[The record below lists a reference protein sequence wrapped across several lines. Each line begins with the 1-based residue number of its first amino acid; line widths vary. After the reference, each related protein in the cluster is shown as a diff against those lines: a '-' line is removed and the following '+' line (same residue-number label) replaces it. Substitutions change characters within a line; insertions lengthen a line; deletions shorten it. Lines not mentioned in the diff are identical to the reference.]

1 MASKTKATAKHG
13 YHFFGPYGAFGISF
27 CLPALLYI
35 LAFACNDISGCPA
48 PSLLNLRSLSLETL
62 KQEVGWPGFR
72 GLMSWKATLAVF
84 GYHLLGAL
92 LYRFLPATEMEGTE
106 LFCGGKLKYR
116 LNAFASSICILVLC
130 LAGTISQG
138 SSFPVWVIIT
148 EDYLQVLT
156 ANMAIAYFLATFVY
170 VRSFSV
176 KPGNRERRQ
185 LAEGGQTGNP
195 FYDWFIG
202 RELNP
207 RVTLPIIGEIDIK
220 EYMELR
226 PGLLFWALLD
236 LAFLAKQ
243 HRNFGFVSNGAVF
256 VTAVQTLYVLD
267 SHYNEPAVLTTLDI
281 ISDGFGMM
289 LSFGDIVWV
298 PLLHSQQMRY
308 LSVHPVS
315 LSPWGMAGV
324 AILLVASFAAFRLSN
339 NQKNLFRSNPQ
350 DPRVAHLKYIDTK
363 AGTRLLVSG
372 WWGISRHFN
381 YLADWMQAWPYSLPT
396 GAAGYVILAA
406 GGQGDDGPSSFRMLD
421 GREVVPGPAQWYGVV
436 FTYLYV
442 VYFACLLIHRAS
454 RDDEKCA
461 GKYGQD
467 WERYKAIVRWKILP
481 YVY

>member
-13 YHFFGPYGAFGISF
+13 YHFFGPYGAFAISF

-35 LAFACNDISGCPA
+35 LAFACNDVSGCPA
-48 PSLLNLRSLSLETL
+48 PSLLNLRSLNLETL
-62 KQEVGWPGFR
+62 KQEVGWPGLR

-92 LYRFLPATEMEGTE
+92 LYRFLPATEMEGTK

-116 LNAFASSICILVLC
+116 LNAFASSVCILVLC

-207 RVTLPIIGEIDIK
+207 RVTLPVIGEIDIK

-339 NQKNLFRSNPQ
+339 SQKNLFRSNPQ
-350 DPRVAHLKYIDTK
+350 DPRVAHLKYVDTK
-363 AGTRLLVSG
+363 AGTRLLVSS

-461 GKYGQD
+461 GKYSQD
-467 WERYKAIVRWKILP
+467 WERYKTIVR
-481 YVY
+481 

>member
-1 MASKTKATAKHG
+1 M
-13 YHFFGPYGAFGISF
+13 
-27 CLPALLYI
+27 
-35 LAFACNDISGCPA
+35 
-48 PSLLNLRSLSLETL
+48 SL
-62 KQEVGWPGFR
+62 KP
-72 GLMSWKATLAVF
+72 TLAVL

-106 LFCGGKLKYR
+106 LTCGGKLKYR
-116 LNAFASSICILVLC
+116 LNGAWKKKKKSSRPPSIRPSLGFANLARTAFASSVFTLVLC
-130 LAGTISQG
+130 LAGTMAQG

-148 EDYLQVLT
+148 ENYLQILT

-170 VRSFSV
+170 IRSFSV
-176 KPGNRERRQ
+176 KPGNPQRRQ
-185 LAEGGQTGNP
+185 LAEGGCTGNH

-207 RVTLPIIGEIDIK
+207 RVTLPIIGEVDIK

-243 HRNFGFVSNGAVF
+243 HRTFGFVSDGAVF
-256 VTAVQTLYVLD
+256 VTAVQTMYVLD
-267 SHYNEPAVLTTLDI
+267 SHYNEPAVLTTMDI
-281 ISDGFGMM
+281 ITDGFGMM

-298 PLLHSQQMRY
+298 PFLHSQQMRY
-308 LSVHPVS
+308 LSVHPIS
-315 LSPWGMAGV
+315 LGPWGMAGV
-324 AILLVASFAAFRLSN
+324 VVLVAASFAAFRLSN
-339 NQKNLFRSNPQ
+339 SQKNLFRSNPK

-396 GAAGYVILAA
+396 GAAGYAILAA
-406 GGQGDDGPSSFRMLD
+406 GGQVDSSSSFRMLD
-421 GREVVPGPAQWYGVV
+421 GRVVDPGPARWYGVF

-454 RDDEKCA
+454 RDDEKCVK
-461 GKYGQD
+461 KYGQD